1 MTNFMIQRITR
12 LDKLPAEKGGVSPG
26 EMNILPYKYFVLETW
41 QPETLEMAKIS
52 FLVLYFDK
60 SSRIVNFFNVY
71 CYVINT

>member
-1 MTNFMIQRITR
+1 MTNYMIQRVTR
-12 LDKLPAEKGGVSPG
+12 LDQFPAEKGGVSPG
-26 EMNILPYKYFVLETW
+26 EMNILPYKYFVLETR

-60 SSRIVNFFNVY
+60 SSRIVKFFNVY